1 MTIFVPAP
9 PTDPPKALDGSRRW
23 GIRGS
28 HVLFPWDRFEFQKAF
43 TSPNEGIRKSQPLPY
58 GTTTDPKDSGGNVQP
73 ADKGLPSTD
82 SNKGTAKTTP
92 RPEGSLGDKDSKGN
106 KPPDDMEPIN
116 PTVADPSGTD
126 ELAQESDKEEVF
138 VAGDDMEE
146 ENQANREE
154 HQSPSPNKEKH
165 EPSYTPATQESN
177 SNSSSPNFKKF
188 DNTLPLTKRKLIK
201 ASIEGYYEENIDH
214 REQTDKLV
222 WATMDSFDKTTTD
235 RVNLL
240 KALNGVTETLKV
252 VQDAIKD
259 DAALNKKVTEATQAY
274 TKNYFALTELLSLVK
289 DFDFQGLKS
298 LVESLQAD
306 ALRQD
311 EYLASWAKSSNSL
324 DWNLG
329 LGITAVESSQAD
341 IRSDISFL
349 KQDTSEIKSIMKEI
363 YQAFKGQALTPSS
376 EPPSHTE
383 TENVV
388 MKDDTKK
395 PESDKAEKEPT
406 RVVPIS
412 TVTPPLTD
420 PILEIHVPQREGKA
434 IATDEE
440 EEPIM
445 KLVPAL
451 NVVRP
456 DPDEPVRVVQERAK
470 KIRLDPKTIVSAKA
484 GEKFKKAQDAEH
496 QVLKRTK
503 VIKVVQERAKNIR
516 LDPKTIVSAKAG
528 EKYKKAQDAE
538 HQVLKRLKPE
548 PITDVK
554 IHPNSKPMLDEMG
567 PIIEKKKNSIIKD
580 LMKSLGNSYER
591 LKKNPEELGIQSAL
605 PAPVPKQAPSQSSGR
620 KRKHMEL
627 EPEIKVLGLEFN
639 RSLPEGVPFVNN
651 MVIKELEYGIFFTDV
666 FGDQAFQRWNDIHK
680 VGVRGVIE
688 SSRARA

>member
-1 MTIFVPAP
+1 
-9 PTDPPKALDGSRRW
+9 
-23 GIRGS
+23 
-28 HVLFPWDRFEFQKAF
+28 AF

-363 YQAFKGQALTPSS
+363 YQAFK

-484 GEKFKKAQDAEH
+484 GEKF
-496 QVLKRTK
+496 
-503 VIKVVQERAKNIR
+503 
-516 LDPKTIVSAKAG
+516 
-528 EKYKKAQDAE
+528 KKAQDAE